1 LTHVAAAAA
10 ATGCILLGTGSA
22 AFAIAPTA
30 FTPGDLVIYETL
42 GTSSAAQAVS
52 LVDYTVS
59 GASATSAGT
68 SAAPSGFAANL
79 PTAVSGNNKIVT
91 DSGAALNDGLLNLS
105 ADGTELVAAGYD
117 DPVGSAS
124 ATGSEVPRTVA
135 LVSQTGTVD
144 SSTALTS
151 TGTSSVEGNNFRSA
165 DVSVAG
171 GNIYTGSK
179 KGAGVE
185 ADGATT
191 PVFLNADSVDDIQ
204 TYSGNL
210 YESTGSG
217 IVQLGTGLPTSGTP
231 TETNL
236 VGATNA
242 PTGFG
247 IDEFAFVSLKGGST
261 PDTLYAADGGNGAT
275 SGDPNQIEKY
285 TLEGTSWVLTGSVP
299 VPLATGVAVSVTNG
313 IADVYATG
321 ALLSTSANNT
331 VLYGFQDSSGYGG
344 TLTGTATQLATAP
357 TGDDFHGLAFAP
369 GTTLPNNGVTPEV
382 PFAILLPGVALLLL
396 GGVYVIRRRRQ
407 TIAA

>member
-1 LTHVAAAAA
+1 
-10 ATGCILLGTGSA
+10 
-22 AFAIAPTA
+22 
-30 FTPGDLVIYETL
+30 
-42 GTSSAAQAVS
+42 
-52 LVDYTVS
+52 
-59 GASATSAGT
+59 
-68 SAAPSGFAANL
+68 
-79 PTAVSGNNKIVT
+79 VT